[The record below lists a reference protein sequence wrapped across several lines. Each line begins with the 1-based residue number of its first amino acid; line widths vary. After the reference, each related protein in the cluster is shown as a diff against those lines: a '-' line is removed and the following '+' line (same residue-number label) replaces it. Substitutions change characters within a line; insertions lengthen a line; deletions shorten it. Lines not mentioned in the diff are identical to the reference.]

1 MASGCPAVC
10 SKTGRPLEII
20 EDGVNGYLVDAGDV
34 EEFASAMLRILSLP
48 DAEWRKMSAAA
59 RRSVAHPTWD
69 ESGALFERAVIRA
82 LEH

>member
-1 MASGCPAVC
+1 
-10 SKTGRPLEII
+10 
-20 EDGVNGYLVDAGDV
+20 
-34 EEFASAMLRILSLP
+34 MLRILSLP